1 MTTHLDNITTIIDTY
16 TSLSIPTAHNVSD
29 LLRSLTSELFYLEK
43 HRAEYHTKYNSIML
57 SRKGSV
63 AAATIEANK
72 EVPELYLLRR
82 IMNAAYRVTD
92 SMRSNISTI
101 NKEK

>member
-1 MTTHLDNITTIIDTY
+1 
-16 TSLSIPTAHNVSD
+16 
-29 LLRSLTSELFYLEK
+29 
-43 HRAEYHTKYNSIML
+43 ML